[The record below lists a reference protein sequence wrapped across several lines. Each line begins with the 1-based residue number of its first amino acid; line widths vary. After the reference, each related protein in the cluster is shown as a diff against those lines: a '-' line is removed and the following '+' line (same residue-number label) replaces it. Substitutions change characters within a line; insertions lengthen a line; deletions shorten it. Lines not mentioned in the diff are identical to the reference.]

1 MTLTIGDRCIDRVLI
16 VDDEALARDGYAY
29 PVEDMG
35 LEPVKV
41 SGPVTAKRFIES
53 VGAGDVV
60 ICDYHLRKHDY
71 AECDG
76 DSLMAD
82 CFKAKVPGILCT
94 TFSDVDVT
102 IRRDCLRYIPALR
115 KTISPTPDELR
126 DAWEECIREMKGE
139 YRPERRPWRALVRVV
154 EVERDYFYAVVPS

>member
-1 MTLTIGDRCIDRVLI
+1 
-16 VDDEALARDGYAY
+16 
-29 PVEDMG
+29 
-35 LEPVKV
+35 
-41 SGPVTAKRFIES
+41 
-53 VGAGDVV
+53 
-60 ICDYHLRKHDY
+60 
-71 AECDG
+71 
-76 DSLMAD
+76 MAD

-154 EVERDYFYAVVPS
+154 EVERDYFYAVVPSWDHRQKIRIYNDNLPTEVQRLLKPEKRFHARVNKGARSHEDLFFVDWEKR